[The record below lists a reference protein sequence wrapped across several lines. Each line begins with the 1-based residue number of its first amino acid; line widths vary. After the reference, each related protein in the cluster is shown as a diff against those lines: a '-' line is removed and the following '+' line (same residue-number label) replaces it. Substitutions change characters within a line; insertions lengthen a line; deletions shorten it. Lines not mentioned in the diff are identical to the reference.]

1 MPEDRLVDALFEDA
15 RVRRLIVAEPYR
27 SVAAY
32 ARDVVKRQSGTSF
45 PATPDRSLY
54 APRRLRRTTPVEPS
68 REIARY
74 ESGLRRLAARRGL
87 ERPAIISADPLLA
100 GYGRFDWA
108 GRVTYYGWDDWAAS
122 RPHKRLWPA
131 YEEAFAR
138 MRAEGRTVVAV
149 SQGILDR
156 VGTTGPA
163 AVIPNGI
170 EPSEW
175 LKPPPPPDWLTALPQ
190 PRFGYAGSLDSRVDV
205 GQLAAVADAFPDASV
220 VIVGPLMDIP
230 HFEPLQARA
239 NVTIAP
245 PQDRAGIAAFTHGV
259 DVCLIPHARN
269 DLTRSMSPLKLFE
282 YLAAGRPVAAVDL
295 APIAAVGSPR
305 VVLVPEGG
313 DFAAAAARALELGP
327 ASEEERQRFIA
338 DNAWQ
343 RRFERLLAL
352 ALE

>member
-1 MPEDRLVDALFEDA
+1 MTPDAAELVRRMVAAYGREDRHRRVALSPRRDVIFAFFGVSYAASLSRGKIMPEDRLVDALFEDA

-32 ARDVVKRQSGTSF
+32 ARDVVKRQNGTSF

-54 APRRLRRTTPVEPS
+54 APGRLRRTTPVDPS

-74 ESGLRRLAARRGL
+74 EAGLRRLAERRGL

-122 RPHKRLWPA
+122 RPHERLWPA

-138 MRAEGRTVVAV
+138 MQAEGRTVVAV

-156 VGTTGPA
+156 VATTGPA

-175 LKPPPPPDWLTALPQ
+175 VKPPPPPDW
-190 PRFGYAGSLDSRVDV
+190 
-205 GQLAAVADAFPDASV
+205 
-220 VIVGPLMDIP
+220 
-230 HFEPLQARA
+230 
-239 NVTIAP
+239 
-245 PQDRAGIAAFTHGV
+245 
-259 DVCLIPHARN
+259 
-269 DLTRSMSPLKLFE
+269 
-282 YLAAGRPVAAVDL
+282 
-295 APIAAVGSPR
+295 
-305 VVLVPEGG
+305 
-313 DFAAAAARALELGP
+313 
-327 ASEEERQRFIA
+327 
-338 DNAWQ
+338 
-343 RRFERLLAL
+343 
-352 ALE
+352 